1 MANVSNP
8 LGFVP
13 VGNVNGN
20 MTLRRT
26 EYSIASAYSTALSQ
40 GDPVKSTGTSDNIAA
55 AAAGDTMIGIFD
67 SVEYTDA
74 AGNKIRS
81 NYWPASQVA
90 ADAVAYVFDDPDTIF
105 EAEVNGVGLAA
116 NDQNSMTDHVV
127 GTPTTLHSTAVL
139 DASAIAGSGKVG
151 FKILKLVS
159 LPNNNFGV
167 AAKATVLINEHE
179 LRTMTA
185 V

>member
-1 MANVSNP
+1 MANTSSP

-13 VGNVNGN
+13 IGNVNGN
-20 MTLRRT
+20 ATLRRT
-26 EYSIASAYSTALSQ
+26 PYSIANGYATALSK

-55 AAAGDTMIGIFD
+55 AAAGDTMIGIFE

-81 NYWPASQVA
+81 NYWPAAQVSV
-90 ADAVAYVFDDPDTIF
+90 DAVAFVYDDPDTIF

-116 NDQNSMTDHVV
+116 NDLNSMTDHVT

-139 DASAIAGSGKVG
+139 SASNIAAGGATG
-151 FKILKLVS
+151 FKLLKLGS
-159 LPNNNFGV
+159 SPNNNFGV